1 MSIVFKN
8 GDMFSSAAD
17 VLCHQVNCMGRMGS
31 GIAKTVREKFPNVYE
46 AFGWSNRSR
55 PKNR

>member
-8 GDMFSSAAD
+8 GDMFSSTANI
-17 VLCHQVNCMGRMGS
+17 LCHQVNCMGRMGS

-46 AFGWSNRSR
+46 AYMTPTFFFSV
-55 PKNR
+55 